1 MRALVVVTTL
11 TAAHGLTAACP
22 TTTAPDA
29 VTTDGQPTAC
39 APMTT
44 VDFGTRRHVAE
55 ATYTLGAGGTS
66 RSGVGGVGT
75 AYLGLDL
82 GYAVLFGGD
91 PEQPS
96 YSIELDAGGALS
108 RTEGSVDATGV
119 ATRGA
124 VRIGPA
130 QMAESLIDEG
140 RGNIAFFP
148 LTMEVSHAGEIAGRP
163 RISSRPE
170 LARGLYNRERVE
182 MASRIVRVE
191 GQGEKAQTA
200 APGLTETRKASSWA
214 FDVIPVHSGIDIA
227 QQDGTRFEAAVGGA
241 LLGVTEHSSGAS
253 MELLGIEHRRID
265 APMAAPV
272 NIDTV
277 WMLKLDAVNP
287 DTGTHYR
294 MGWGE
299 MLMTDELR
307 ALAPYANEDSGNL
320 TIGAVGWFTKRA
332 WGGWGAQYRREPY
345 ISMQGDLGFEDRV
358 SGEVTVPRALGLT
371 ARVFGA
377 RAVRTV
383 DEMVK
388 KDFTAGIE
396 VDATYTYEGFVAKA
410 GVELGRTYYTA
421 LDNSLPTNAGFGAAF
436 DLTVQHSGSRTWAR

>member
-22 TTTAPDA
+22 ATTGPDT
-29 VTTDGQPTAC
+29 VTTDGQPTTC
-39 APMTT
+39 MDN

-55 ATYTLGAGGTS
+55 ATYTLGAGGAG
-66 RSGVGGVGT
+66 RSGVGGAGT

-96 YSIELDAGGALS
+96 YSIDIEAGGAVS
-108 RTEGSVDATGV
+108 RTEGAVDATGV

-130 QMAESLIDEG
+130 QMEASVLDTG

-148 LTMEVSHAGEIAGRP
+148 LTMEISHAGEIAGRP

-182 MASRIVRVE
+182 VASRMLRVE

-200 APGLTETRKASSWA
+200 APGLTEKREASAWA
-214 FDVIPVHSGIDIA
+214 FDFITVHAGLDVA
-227 QQDGTRFEAAVGGA
+227 QQDGTRVDALVGGA
-241 LLGVTEHSSGAS
+241 LMGVTDHSKNAS
-253 MELLGIEHRRID
+253 LDVLGIEYRHID

-272 NIDTV
+272 EISTV
-277 WMLKLDAVNP
+277 WVLKLDAVNP

-299 MLMTDELR
+299 MLITDELR
-307 ALAPYANEDSGNL
+307 ALTPYANEESGNL
-320 TIGAVGWFTKRA
+320 TIGAIGWFTRRE

-345 ISMQGDLGFEDRV
+345 VSMQGELGFEDRV

-371 ARVFGA
+371 ARVFAA
-377 RAVRTV
+377 RQVRTV

-388 KDFTAGIE
+388 KDVTAGIE
-396 VDATYTYEGFVAKA
+396 VDATYAYEGFVAKA

-421 LDNSLPTNAGFGAAF
+421 LDNAAPTNAGFGAVF
-436 DLTVQHSGSRTWAR
+436 DLSVQHSGTRTWAR